1 MAKSQTFEEMIE
13 ELESIVET
21 LEKGEI
27 PLDESVTLFEKG
39 VKLSGKCH
47 SRLDKA
53 EQKIT
58 MLTENEDGTVTA
70 SAFEGEE
77 K

>member
-1 MAKSQTFEEMIE
+1 MAKTQTFEEMIE

-27 PLDESVTLFEKG
+27 PLDESVALFEKG
-39 VKLSGKCH
+39 VKLSAKCH
-47 SRLDKA
+47 NRLDKA

-58 MLTENEDGTVTA
+58 MLTENEDGTVSA
-70 SAFEGEE
+70 SVFDGEE
-77 K
+77 E

>member
-1 MAKSQTFEEMIE
+1 MDAKEMIE
-13 ELESIVET
+13 ELETIVET

-27 PLDESVTLFEKG
+27 PLDESGALFEKG
-39 VKLSGKCH
+39 VKLSAKCH

-58 MLTENEDGTVTA
+58 MLTENEDGMPEEGV
-70 SAFEGEE
+70 FDGEE
-77 K
+77 E